1 MIMTVVATASLNCGL
16 KMIPA
21 PFFDFLVLA

>member
-1 MIMTVVATASLNCGL
+1 MIITVVATASLNCGL
-16 KMIPA
+16 KIILA